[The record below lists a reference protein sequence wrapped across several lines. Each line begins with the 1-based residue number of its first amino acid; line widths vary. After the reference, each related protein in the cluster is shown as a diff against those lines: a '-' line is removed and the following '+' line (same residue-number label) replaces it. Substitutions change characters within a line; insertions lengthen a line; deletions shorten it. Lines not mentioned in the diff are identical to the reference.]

1 MKKILVVDDAKVV
14 RMVVSQIL
22 KRNGYQVVGEATNG
36 REALEKYKALKPDA
50 VTMDITM
57 PEVDGIQGL
66 KDIIAYDSQAKVI
79 MISALDQ
86 HDALAE
92 SIRNGAT
99 DYVVK
104 PFEDDRM
111 ISALHEIFGE
121 STPVE
126 HKTNV

>member
-1 MKKILVVDDAKVV
+1 MYEKILVVDDAKVV

-22 KRNGYQVVGEATNG
+22 KRNGYQVIGEAANG
-36 REALEKYKALKPDA
+36 REAFEKYKALKPDA

-66 KDIIAYDSQAKVI
+66 KDIIAYDNQAKVI

-86 HDALAE
+86 RDALAE
-92 SIRNGAT
+92 AIRHGAA

-111 ISALHEIFGE
+111 ISALHEIFGD
-121 STPVE
+121 STPVDR
-126 HKTNV
+126 

>member
-22 KRNGYQVVGEATNG
+22 KRNGFQVVGEAANG
-36 REALEKYKALKPDA
+36 REAFEKYKVLKPDA

-66 KDIIAYDSQAKVI
+66 KDIIAYDSHAKVI

-86 HDALAE
+86 RDALAE
-92 SIRNGAT
+92 AIRHGAA

-111 ISALHEIFGE
+111 ISALHEIFGD
-121 STPVE
+121 STSVDR
-126 HKTNV
+126 

>member
-22 KRNGYQVVGEATNG
+22 KRNGYQVIGEAANG
-36 REALEKYKALKPDA
+36 REAFEKYKALKPDA

-66 KDIIAYDSQAKVI
+66 KDIIAYDNQAKVI

-86 HDALAE
+86 RDALAE
-92 SIRNGAT
+92 AIRHGAA

-104 PFEDDRM
+104 PF
-111 ISALHEIFGE
+111 
-121 STPVE
+121 
-126 HKTNV
+126 

>member
-22 KRNGYQVVGEATNG
+22 KRNGYQVIGEASNG
-36 REALEKYKALKPDA
+36 REAFEKYKALKPDA

-66 KDIIAYDSQAKVI
+66 KDIIAYDNQAKVI

-86 HDALAE
+86 RDALAE
-92 SIRNGAT
+92 AIRHGAA

-111 ISALHEIFGE
+111 ISALHEIFGDSTSVE
-121 STPVE
+121 S
-126 HKTNV
+126 

>member
-1 MKKILVVDDAKVV
+1 MRKILVVDDAKVV

-22 KRNGYQVVGEATNG
+22 KRNGYQVIGEAANG
-36 REALEKYKALKPDA
+36 REAFEKYKALKPDA

-66 KDIIAYDSQAKVI
+66 KDIIAYDNQAKVI

-86 HDALAE
+86 RDALAE
-92 SIRNGAT
+92 AIRHGAA

-111 ISALHEIFGE
+111 ISALHEIFGD

-126 HKTNV
+126 H

>member
-22 KRNGYQVVGEATNG
+22 KRNGYQVIGEATNG

-66 KDIIAYDSQAKVI
+66 KDIIAYDNQAKVI

-86 HDALAE
+86 RDALAE
-92 SIRNGAT
+92 AIRHGAA

-111 ISALHEIFGE
+111 ISALHEIFGD

-126 HKTNV
+126 H